1 MTHQRHEVGL
11 LRAAQG
17 VLVRRRS
24 VLAVISAGGALGAV
38 SRWEVGR
45 LLPTTGGG
53 FPWATFW
60 INVSGA
66 FALGV
71 LMVLVTDLL
80 PPSRHLRPFVGV
92 GFLGGYTT
100 FSTYALDT
108 RGLLVAGHGGAAAA
122 YLFGTLAAGLL
133 ATWVAIAL
141 ARTGVATARRRAR
154 RRAGQAAR

>member
-1 MTHQRHEVGL
+1 MPHQRHEAGL
-11 LRAAQG
+11 PRQALD

-24 VLAVISAGGALGAV
+24 VLAVISAGGALGALC
-38 SRWEVGR
+38 RWQVGR
-45 LLPTTGGG
+45 LLPTSSGA
-53 FPWATFW
+53 FPWSTFW

-100 FSTYALDT
+100 FSTYALET
-108 RGLLVAGHGGAAAA
+108 RGLLAGGHVGLAAA
-122 YLFGTLAAGLL
+122 YLLGTLVAGLL
-133 ATWVAIAL
+133 ATWLAIVVARA
-141 ARTGVATARRRAR
+141 GVASARARAR
-154 RRAGQAAR
+154 RRAEEAG

>member
-1 MTHQRHEVGL
+1 MTHQRHEAGL
-11 LRAAQG
+11 LREARG

-24 VLAVISAGGALGAV
+24 VLAVICAGGALGAV
-38 SRWEVGR
+38 SRWEIGR
-45 LLPTTGGG
+45 LLPTASGT

-71 LMVLVTDLL
+71 LMVVVTDLL

-100 FSTYALDT
+100 FSTYALEA
-108 RGLLVAGHGGAAAA
+108 RGLLVGGHAGLAVA
-122 YLFGTLAAGLL
+122 YLFGTLVAGLI
-133 ATWVAIAL
+133 ATWVAIVL
-141 ARTGVATARRRAR
+141 ARGGVATARRRAR
-154 RRAGQAAR
+154 RRAGEAGR